1 MWLRPQW
8 GCFRLLQEPSADR
21 YLYSGSQVTSGAGLP
36 QRCCVCLPVEMLWI
50 PSVWKYCPFDVMPSN
65 LYDWIFLML
74 RGSSHSTKIS
84 AVAWI
89 NLPVSHISSDWISI
103 IKIWYSENQK
113 NYTNYKLIWLNQIN
127 ILINISLSYVFFP
140 LKAKVLLKKKHL
152 RNTLRWWMKKKMRTY
167 YLTVY
172 YTPESEGG
180 DKQD

>member
-74 RGSSHSTKIS
+74 RVSSHSTKIS

-103 IKIWYSENQK
+103 NKIWYSENQK
-113 NYTNYKLIWLNQIN
+113 NYKNCKLIWLFK
-127 ILINISLSYVFFP
+127 NISLSYVIS
-140 LKAKVLLKKKHL
+140 VESESIMKKTFKKYIEMM
-152 RNTLRWWMKKKMRTY
+152 NEKKMRTY
-167 YLTVY
+167 YCNCILYPWVR
-172 YTPESEGG
+172 G
-180 DKQD
+180 